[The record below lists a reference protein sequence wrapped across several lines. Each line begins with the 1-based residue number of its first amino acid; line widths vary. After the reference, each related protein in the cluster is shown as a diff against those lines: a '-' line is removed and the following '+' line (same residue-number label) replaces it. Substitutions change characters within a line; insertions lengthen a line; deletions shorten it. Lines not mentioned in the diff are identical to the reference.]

1 MKVSDKTSGARTA
14 PGVSA
19 SAPAASAQAASTPAV
34 SAAPTIQGDALSV
47 SSGAQ
52 FIAVAM
58 AELDKIPDIR
68 TDKVEAIKAQM
79 DSDAYHPDGD
89 AVADSLVQEYTP
101 LANADGVS

>member
-14 PGVSA
+14 PSVSA

-52 FIAVAM
+52 FIAVAR
-58 AELDKIPDIR
+58 AELARIPDIR
-68 TDKVEAIKAQM
+68 TEKVNAIKAQL
-79 DSDAYHPDGD
+79 DSDQYNPDSE
-89 AVADSLVQEYTP
+89 AVADGLVREHTP
-101 LANADGVS
+101 PAGDRG